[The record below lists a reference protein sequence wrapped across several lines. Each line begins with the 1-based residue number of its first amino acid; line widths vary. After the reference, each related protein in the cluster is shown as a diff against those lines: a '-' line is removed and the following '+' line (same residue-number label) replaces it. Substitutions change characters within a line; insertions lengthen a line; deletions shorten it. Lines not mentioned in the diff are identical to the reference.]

1 MKRLIISEELRNKII
16 TIINN
21 GIFSNIR
28 HGEIANVVGEL
39 LRAETA
45 EDIEALEE
53 QLDQRDKRIEEL
65 VDRLAAEVKE

>member
-28 HGEIANVVGEL
+28 HGEVSTVVGEL

>member
-1 MKRLIISEELRNKII
+1 MKQYLISEELRNKVI
-16 TIINN
+16 TVINN

-28 HGEIANVVGEL
+28 HGEVSTVVGEL

-53 QLDQRDKRIEEL
+53 QLDQRDRRIEEL
-65 VDRLAAEVKE
+65 VGRLAAEVKE

>member
-1 MKRLIISEELRNKII
+1 MNRLIISEELRNKII

-28 HGEIANVVGEL
+28 HGEVSTVVGEL